1 MIDLVSSILAE
12 TGLPAE
18 CLEMEITE
26 SFIAKGDEAI
36 RFVQELRA
44 LGVPLSVDDFGTGYS
59 SLAYLK
65 RLPLQTLKID
75 KSFVMDIGRDASN
88 EAIIRTIIA
97 LAGSLDLNVV
107 AEGVESIEQV
117 RFLLQEGCRNGQG
130 YYFSS
135 PLSEQEFVANWLE
148 PHPDESFACATID
161 D

>member
-1 MIDLVSSILAE
+1 
-12 TGLPAE
+12 
-18 CLEMEITE
+18 
-26 SFIAKGDEAI
+26 
-36 RFVQELRA
+36 
-44 LGVPLSVDDFGTGYS
+44 VDDFGTGYS

-135 PLSEQEFVANWLE
+135 PLSEQEFVRRCRNRSLSRTGWNRTPTSPSPALQ
-148 PHPDESFACATID
+148 
-161 D
+161 